1 MHSRTFLKFV
11 VAATFCAFSWSAQ
24 AQTDVTIVTW
34 GGNVATEMKKA
45 WFEPATQGMNVRI
58 RDDVLATYNDIRKH
72 VSAGNVFW
80 DVVDGATYQ
89 CEADGR
95 DGFLEPLDF
104 SVIKT
109 DGLPKD
115 QITKWS
121 VPSTA
126 FTMVLAYNK
135 KKYKDHPPTSWKD
148 FFDVKNFPGTRFL
161 GPRATATLEIALLAD
176 GVPPEKLYPLDVD
189 RAFKKLNEFKPSVTG
204 FAASY
209 GVSTQLINDGE
220 ADMLYLPD
228 NRYFAAA
235 RAGANYGYT
244 YNQGLMNFDCL
255 VVPKGSKNKELAMKI
270 INNVVSPEINARI
283 VETSGL
289 SPSNLL
295 SVEKGF
301 VPAKLVPDL
310 ATNPTNFSKIV
321 MANNSWWV
329 ENQDKLRINER
340 YNEYKGK

>member
-1 MHSRTFLKFV
+1 MKFRTISKSAIF
-11 VAATFCAFSWSAQ
+11 AAFCVLSWSAH

-45 WFEPATQGMNVRI
+45 WFEPATRGMNVRI

-72 VSAGNVFW
+72 VAAGNVFW

-95 DGFLEPLDF
+95 DGYLEPLDF

-109 DGLPKD
+109 DGLPKE

-135 KKYKDHPPTSWKD
+135 KKYKDNPPKSWKD
-148 FFDVKNFPGTRFL
+148 FFDVKNFPGTQFL
-161 GPRATATLEIALLAD
+161 GPRITGTLEIALMAD
-176 GVPPEKLYPLDVD
+176 GVPPDKLYPLDVE
-189 RAFKKLNEFKPSVTG
+189 RGFKKLREFKPNVTG

-209 GVSTQLINDGE
+209 GMSTQLINDGE

-270 INNVVSPEINARI
+270 IANVVSPQINARDCRNLG
-283 VETSGL
+283 SGAL
-289 SPSNLL
+289 
-295 SVEKGF
+295 K
-301 VPAKLVPDL
+301 PA
-310 ATNPTNFSKIV
+310 IC
-321 MANNSWWV
+321 
-329 ENQDKLRINER
+329 RER
-340 YNEYKGK
+340 FRSGKAGAGTVNRASAIFRRL